1 MTKETTKLAN
11 VWSAQENQIHFY
23 KMMSIG
29 LGALALFVLIF
40 TVMAYFRDPIVVVRT
55 RVAQEFYGVN
65 RTEVKIG
72 KSEIEDFVYQY
83 LKALYVWESFD
94 PIRIAAEI
102 RPFSNDGLVQKIME
116 TQTRKFG
123 KVHEKKIAQ
132 DLAFVKVHV
141 SDDHVTATFLR
152 ILTVE
157 GIPLVVPTELTFSLI
172 EGRRTRFN
180 PMGVYVSGITE
191 SENGTK

>member
-1 MTKETTKLAN
+1 M
-11 VWSAQENQIHFY
+11 
-23 KMMSIG
+23 
-29 LGALALFVLIF
+29 
-40 TVMAYFRDPIVVVRT
+40 VVFL
-55 RVAQEFYGVN
+55 E
-65 RTEVKIG
+65 
-72 KSEIEDFVYQY
+72 
-83 LKALYVWESFD
+83 
-94 PIRIAAEI
+94 
-102 RPFSNDGLVQKIME
+102 SNDGLVQKIME